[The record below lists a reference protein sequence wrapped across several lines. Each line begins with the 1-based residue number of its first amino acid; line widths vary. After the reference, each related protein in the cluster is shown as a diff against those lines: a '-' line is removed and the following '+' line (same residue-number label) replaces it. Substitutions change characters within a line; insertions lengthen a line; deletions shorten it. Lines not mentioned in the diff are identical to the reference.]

1 MFRRVDISYPPFPS
15 SLYPLPV
22 PFLWRATIGLP
33 LILKPFIA
41 VVSFVATVDSVVG
54 SVAVVIHVTELL
66 CSSVPLLQLCLPLMI
81 YSPALVTC

>member
-33 LILKPFIA
+33 LILKPFVA
-41 VVSFVATVDSVVG
+41 VVSSVAAVDSVTSSFAIIV
-54 SVAVVIHVTELL
+54 HVTELL

-81 YSPALVTC
+81 YSPVLVTC